1 MTDLRYLYDLV
12 MRVEQAIM
20 SEPQDYPFFP
30 PYYAPQGEAP
40 LERDYQALIQQ
51 AYEAG
56 DDELAAK
63 WAFL

>member
-1 MTDLRYLYDLV
+1 MTDLRYLYNLV
-12 MRVEQAIM
+12 IRVEQAIM
-20 SEPQDYPFFP
+20 SDPYDYSFFE
-30 PYYAPQGEAP
+30 PYYASQGEAP

-56 DDELAAK
+56 DDELVAK